1 MTNDDWLIS
10 MD

>member
-1 MTNDDWLIS
+1 LLIS